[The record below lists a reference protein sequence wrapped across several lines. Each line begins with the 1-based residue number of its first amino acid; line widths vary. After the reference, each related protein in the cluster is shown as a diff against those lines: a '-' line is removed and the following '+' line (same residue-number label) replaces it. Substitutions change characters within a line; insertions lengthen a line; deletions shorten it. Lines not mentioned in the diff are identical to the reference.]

1 MRSSSAGFS
10 LVELLIALSVLSIGL
25 MALAGT
31 AGIVA
36 RILADSRR
44 RTSVAHLAATR
55 MEMLRRAAGTTA
67 PTCTALVDSAAGHP
81 GSIAERWVV
90 NGGGQTRTVIDSIT
104 FLTPAGDRALVVT
117 TVIACP

>member
-31 AGIVA
+31 AGLVA

-44 RTSVAHLAATR
+44 RSFVAQLAATR
-55 MEMLRRAAGTTA
+55 LEMLRRAAGATVPACMT
-67 PTCTALVDSAAGHP
+67 LVGGAVGHP

-90 NGGGQTRTVIDSIT
+90 SGRGQTRTVIDSIT
-104 FLTPAGDRALVVT
+104 FLTPLGDRGLVVT